1 MKLVKN
7 LNLPINYL
15 FRSFGTYG
23 YLCAMQ
29 FPSKLIEDAVNAF
42 ATLPG
47 IGKKTALR
55 LVMHLLQKEANDTK
69 NLSEAI
75 LKMRMEIKFCKT
87 CHNVSD
93 EDICS
98 ICSNSY
104 RDKSVVCIVENFR
117 DIIAIENTRHYN
129 GLYHVLEGLI
139 SPMDGIG
146 PEQLNIQSL
155 VQRMESGEVK
165 EIIMALN
172 PTIDGD
178 TTIFYLSKMLAKYEL
193 KITSIARGI
202 AFGGELEYVDEITLA
217 RSIQSRLPYE
227 NYLSK

>member
-1 MKLVKN
+1 
-7 LNLPINYL
+7 
-15 FRSFGTYG
+15 
-23 YLCAMQ
+23 MQ

-42 ATLPG
+42 STLPG

-55 LVMHLLQKEANDTK
+55 LVMHLLQKEENTTVQITD
-69 NLSEAI
+69 AI
-75 LKMRMEIKFCKT
+75 LKMRKEIKFCEQ

-93 EDICS
+93 DTICS

-139 SPMDGIG
+139 SPLDGIG
-146 PEQLNIQSL
+146 PDQLNINSL
-155 VQRMESGEVK
+155 KIRMTEGAIKEV
-165 EIIMALN
+165 IMALN

-178 TTIFYLSKMLAKYEL
+178 TTIFYLSKILKDYEI

-202 AFGGELEYVDEITLA
+202 AFGGELEYVDEVTLA
-217 RSIQSRLPYE
+217 RSIQSRMPYE
-227 NYLSK
+227 SYLSK

>member
-1 MKLVKN
+1 
-7 LNLPINYL
+7 
-15 FRSFGTYG
+15 
-23 YLCAMQ
+23 MQ

-42 ATLPG
+42 STLPG

-55 LVMHLLQKEANDTK
+55 LVMHLLQKEENTTVQITD
-69 NLSEAI
+69 AI
-75 LKMRMEIKFCKT
+75 LKMRKEIKFCEQ

-93 EDICS
+93 DTICS

-139 SPMDGIG
+139 SPLDGIG
-146 PEQLNIQSL
+146 PDQLNINSL
-155 VQRMESGEVK
+155 KIRMTEGAVK
-165 EIIMALN
+165 EVIMALN

-178 TTIFYLSKMLAKYEL
+178 TTIFYLSKILKDYEI

-202 AFGGELEYVDEITLA
+202 AFGGELEYVDEVTLA
-217 RSIQSRLPYE
+217 RSIQSRMPYE
-227 NYLSK
+227 SYLSK

>member
-1 MKLVKN
+1 
-7 LNLPINYL
+7 
-15 FRSFGTYG
+15 
-23 YLCAMQ
+23 MQ
-29 FPSKLIEDAVNAF
+29 FPSKLIEDAVNTF

-55 LVMHLLQKEANDTK
+55 LVMHLLQSDIENTK
-69 NLSEAI
+69 SLSETI
-75 LKMRMEIKFCKT
+75 LKMRTEIKFCKT

-93 EDICS
+93 EDECS
-98 ICSNSY
+98 VCTNQY
-104 RDKSVVCIVENFR
+104 RDKSIVCVVENFR
-117 DIIAIENTRHYN
+117 DIIAIESTRHYN

-139 SPMDGIG
+139 SPMDGIS

-155 VQRMESGEVK
+155 IQRVETKEIK

-178 TTIFYLSKMLAKYEL
+178 TTIFYLSKVLTPYQV

-227 NYLSK
+227 SYLSK

>member
-1 MKLVKN
+1 ML
-7 LNLPINYL
+7 
-15 FRSFGTYG
+15 
-23 YLCAMQ
+23 

-55 LVMHLLQKEANDTK
+55 LVMHLLQKEEGETRH
-69 NLSEAI
+69 LSEAI
-75 LKMRMEIKFCKT
+75 LKMRSDIKFCKT

-98 ICSNSY
+98 ICSNSHK
-104 RDKSVVCIVENFR
+104 DKSVVCIVENFR

-139 SPMDGIG
+139 SPMDGVG
-146 PEQLNIQSL
+146 PDQLNIHSL
-155 VQRMESGEVK
+155 VERIDKGDIREV
-165 EIIMALN
+165 IMALN

-178 TTIFYLSKMLAKYEL
+178 TTIFYLSKILSKYDL

-217 RSIQSRLPYE
+217 RSIQARLPYE
-227 NYLSK
+227 SYLNKI

>member
-1 MKLVKN
+1 
-7 LNLPINYL
+7 
-15 FRSFGTYG
+15 
-23 YLCAMQ
+23 MQ
-29 FPSKLIEDAVNAF
+29 LPSKLIEDAVNAF

-55 LVMHLLQKEANDTK
+55 LVLHLLQKEESDTK
-69 NLSEAI
+69 YLSEAI
-75 LKMRMEIKFCKT
+75 MKMRRDIKFCKT

-93 EDICS
+93 EDTCS

-104 RDKSVVCIVENFR
+104 KDKSVVCIVENFR
-117 DIIAIENTRHYN
+117 DIVAIENTRHYN

-146 PEQLNIQSL
+146 PEQLNIQTL
-155 VQRMESGEVK
+155 INRIESGEIK

-178 TTIFYLSKMLAKYEL
+178 TTIFYLSKILSKYDL

-217 RSIQSRLPYE
+217 RSIQARLPYE
-227 NYLSK
+227 NYLNRT

>member
-1 MKLVKN
+1 
-7 LNLPINYL
+7 
-15 FRSFGTYG
+15 
-23 YLCAMQ
+23 MQ
-29 FPSKLIEDAVNAF
+29 FPSKLIEDAVNTF

-55 LVMHLLQKEANDTK
+55 LVMHLLQSDVGQTK

-75 LKMRMEIKFCKT
+75 LKMRTEIKFCKT

-93 EDICS
+93 EEECS
-98 ICSNSY
+98 VCTNSF
-104 RDKSVVCIVENFR
+104 RDKSVICIVENFR
-117 DIIAIENTRHYN
+117 DIIAIENTQHYN
-129 GLYHVLEGLI
+129 GQYHVLEGLI

-155 VQRMESGEVK
+155 IERISKNDIK

-178 TTIFYLSKMLAKYEL
+178 TTIFYLSKVLTPYEI

>member
-1 MKLVKN
+1 
-7 LNLPINYL
+7 
-15 FRSFGTYG
+15 
-23 YLCAMQ
+23 MQ

-42 ATLPG
+42 ASLPG

-55 LVMHLLQKEANDTK
+55 LVMHLLQQDAMQTK
-69 NLSEAI
+69 SIADAI
-75 LKMRMEIKFCKT
+75 TKMRQEIKFCKT

-93 EDICS
+93 EEECS
-98 ICSNSY
+98 ICNGHY

-129 GLYHVLEGLI
+129 GLYHVLNGLI
-139 SPMDGIG
+139 SPMDGVG

-155 VQRMESGEVK
+155 ISRVESGDVREV
-165 EIIMALN
+165 IMALN

-178 TTIFYLSKMLAKYEL
+178 TTIFYLSKLLAKYEL

>member
-1 MKLVKN
+1 MV
-7 LNLPINYL
+7 
-15 FRSFGTYG
+15 
-23 YLCAMQ
+23 

-55 LVMHLLQKEANDTK
+55 LVMHLLQKEEGDAAK
-69 NLSEAI
+69 LAEAI
-75 LKMRMEIKFCKT
+75 TRMRSDIRFCKV

-93 EDICS
+93 DEVCS
-98 ICSNSY
+98 ICSDVHK
-104 RDKSVVCIVENFR
+104 DKGVVCVVENFR

-146 PEQLNIQSL
+146 PERLNIQSL
-155 VQRMESGEVK
+155 IDRIEAGGIREV
-165 EIIMALN
+165 IMALN

-178 TTIFYLSKMLAKYEL
+178 TTIFYLSKILSKYEL

-227 NYLSK
+227 NYLNKI

>member
-1 MKLVKN
+1 
-7 LNLPINYL
+7 
-15 FRSFGTYG
+15 
-23 YLCAMQ
+23 MQ

-42 ATLPG
+42 TTLPG

-55 LVMHLLQKEANDTK
+55 LVMHLLQKEENTTTQITDA
-69 NLSEAI
+69 L
-75 LKMRMEIKFCKT
+75 LKMRTQIKFCEQ

-93 EDICS
+93 NAVCS
-98 ICSNSY
+98 ICTNSY

-117 DIIAIENTRHYN
+117 DIIAIENTKHYN
-129 GLYHVLEGLI
+129 GLYHVLDGLI
-139 SPMDGIG
+139 SPLDGIG
-146 PEQLNIQSL
+146 PEQLNINSL
-155 VQRMESGEVK
+155 KVRMEKGTIN

-178 TTIFYLSKMLAKYEL
+178 TTIFYISKILKTYDI

-202 AFGGELEYVDEITLA
+202 AFGGELEYVDEVTLA

>member
-1 MKLVKN
+1 
-7 LNLPINYL
+7 
-15 FRSFGTYG
+15 
-23 YLCAMQ
+23 MQ
-29 FPSKLIEDAVNAF
+29 FPSKLIENAVNAF

-55 LVMHLLQKEANDTK
+55 LVMHLLQKDIDDTK
-69 NLSEAI
+69 YLSEAI
-75 LKMRMEIKFCKT
+75 IKMRTEIKFCTT

-93 EDICS
+93 EEICS
-98 ICSNSY
+98 ICKNPY

-139 SPMDGIG
+139 SPMDGVG
-146 PEQLNIQSL
+146 PDQLNITSL
-155 VQRMESGEVK
+155 LTRIETSEIKEV
-165 EIIMALN
+165 IMALN

-178 TTIFYLSKMLAKYEL
+178 TTIFYLSKILSKHDL

-227 NYLSK
+227 SYLNKN

>member
-1 MKLVKN
+1 
-7 LNLPINYL
+7 
-15 FRSFGTYG
+15 
-23 YLCAMQ
+23 MQ

-55 LVMHLLQKEANDTK
+55 LVMHLLQNDLSNTQHI
-69 NLSEAI
+69 SEAI
-75 LKMRMEIKFCKT
+75 LKMRTDIKFCKN

-93 EDICS
+93 EDECS
-98 ICSNSY
+98 ICTSTY
-104 RDKSVVCIVENFR
+104 RDKSVICVVENFR

-129 GLYHVLEGLI
+129 GMYHVLEGLI

-146 PEQLNIQSL
+146 PEQLNIQQL
-155 VQRMESGEVK
+155 LNRVETGAIK

-178 TTIFYLSKMLAKYEL
+178 TTIFYLSKILAPFNL

-227 NYLSK
+227 NYAINR

>member
-1 MKLVKN
+1 
-7 LNLPINYL
+7 
-15 FRSFGTYG
+15 
-23 YLCAMQ
+23 MQ

-47 IGKKTALR
+47 VGKKTALR
-55 LVMHLLQKEANDTK
+55 LVMHLLQKDMNDTRH
-69 NLSEAI
+69 LSEAI
-75 LKMRMEIKFCKT
+75 LKMRTEIKFCKI

-93 EDICS
+93 DDVCS
-98 ICSNSY
+98 ICTNSY

-146 PEQLNIQSL
+146 PEQLNIHSL
-155 VQRMESGEVK
+155 EERVLNGDLKEV
-165 EIIMALN
+165 IMALN

-178 TTIFYLSKMLAKYEL
+178 TTIFYLSKMLSKYDL

-227 NYLSK
+227 SYLSK

>member
-1 MKLVKN
+1 
-7 LNLPINYL
+7 
-15 FRSFGTYG
+15 
-23 YLCAMQ
+23 MQ
-29 FPSKLIEDAVNAF
+29 FPSKLIEDAVNGF

-55 LVMHLLQKEANDTK
+55 LVMHLLQKDEKDTQTIAT
-69 NLSEAI
+69 AI
-75 LKMRMEIKFCKT
+75 LKMRNEIKFCKT

-93 EDICS
+93 DDICS
-98 ICSNSY
+98 ICNNSY

-155 VQRMESGEVK
+155 LTRIKNDEIKEV
-165 EIIMALN
+165 IMALN

-178 TTIFYLSKMLAKYEL
+178 TTIFYLSK
-193 KITSIARGI
+193 
-202 AFGGELEYVDEITLA
+202 
-217 RSIQSRLPYE
+217 
-227 NYLSK
+227 

>member
-1 MKLVKN
+1 
-7 LNLPINYL
+7 
-15 FRSFGTYG
+15 
-23 YLCAMQ
+23 MQ

-55 LVMHLLQKEANDTK
+55 LVMHLLQKDVNDTK
-69 NLSEAI
+69 YLSEAV
-75 LKMRMEIKFCKT
+75 LKMRNEIKFCT
-87 CHNVSD
+87 ICHNVSD
-93 EDICS
+93 HDICGV
-98 ICSNSY
+98 CSNAY

-117 DIIAIENTRHYN
+117 DIIAIENTKHYN

-139 SPMDGIG
+139 SPMDGVG
-146 PEQLNIQSL
+146 PEQLNIKTFID
-155 VQRMESGEVK
+155 RIEKNEIKEV
-165 EIIMALN
+165 IMALN

-178 TTIFYLSKMLAKYEL
+178 TTIFYLSKILSKYEL
-193 KITSIARGI
+193 RITSIARGI

-227 NYLSK
+227 NYLTK